1 MAGDGERRCRRC
13 GDGELREETETLS
26 VELPRSAVTA
36 SVSVPVRRCA
46 ACDDVQLDA
55 SLRERFRLATCCELA
70 DAGVDTG
77 EALRHM
83 RKALGL
89 RAAELARLLDLTPET
104 ISHWETGRAAP
115 NRAAFIAVCAMVQD
129 ALDGRTTTRDRLA
142 RLASPEDYPHALAV
156 KLR

>member
-1 MAGDGERRCRRC
+1 MGGDGEGRCRRC
-13 GDGELREETETLS
+13 GDGELREQTETLS

-36 SVSVPVRRCA
+36 SVAVPARRCA
-46 ACDDVQLDA
+46 ACDAVQVDGE
-55 SLRERFRLATCCELA
+55 LRDRVRLATCCELA

-129 ALDGRTTTRDRLA
+129 ALDGRSTTRDRLA
-142 RLASPEDYPHALAV
+142 RLAQHQGYPHALAV